1 MTFGITTAIISVR
14 TQLQEG
20 DRSHPI
26 AGNNKVRLTTS
37 HVSWCSNPSVLGF
50 CIMTSINPLKLP
62 SVHLSEL
69 KKLPDCTAIYF
80 AIDSEN
86 RILYVGQAANLAL
99 RWRNHHR
106 QYQLEEIDKTSTV
119 RVAWLAWNSA
129 GLDEAEKTL
138 IKHFHPL
145 LNGTEVE
152 SPAIIPSEVIL
163 RDFLK
168 AFSRRLIII
177 GMKPKTTNE
186 LPNVYLKYDWTDCS
200 LKGTAAKIKNF
211 IQQNKDKNTSLK
223 FQWQKYIR
231 IRNEVVR
238 PGSRLQ
244 KVIALRCNHTQS
256 FRCALS
262 SGFNLYSPFSISSRT
277 LPV

>member
-1 MTFGITTAIISVR
+1 
-14 TQLQEG
+14 
-20 DRSHPI
+20 
-26 AGNNKVRLTTS
+26 
-37 HVSWCSNPSVLGF
+37 
-50 CIMTSINPLKLP
+50 MTSINPLELP

-86 RILYVGQAANLAL
+86 RILYVGQAANLTV

-106 QYQLEEIDKTSTV
+106 QYQLEEIDKISPV
-119 RVAWLAWNSA
+119 RIAWLVWNSN
-129 GLDEAEKTL
+129 GLDEAEESL

-145 LNGTEVE
+145 LNGTEVK

-177 GMKPKTTNE
+177 GIKPKTTNE
-186 LPNVYLKYDWTDCS
+186 LPNVYLKYDWMDCS
-200 LKGTAAKIKNF
+200 PKGTAANIKNF

-223 FQWQKYIR
+223 FQWQKYGR
-231 IRNEVVR
+231 IYGEVVR
-238 PGSRLQ
+238 PGSRAQ
-244 KVIALRCNHTQS
+244 KVIARQNRSYNNHWEIACNGVIIHITPTNHYKELKPIAHS
-256 FRCALS
+256 SYLAGIKLLS
-262 SGFNLYSPFSISSRT
+262 LTEVGLSQMSSKYAYEFSGLSSISSDPIP
-277 LPV
+277 LLWVNK